1 MSVKIRLRR
10 QGRKGAPFYHIVAAD
25 SRVKRDGKILERIG
39 SYNPMTNPASITLDV
54 DKALTWLE
62 NGAQP
67 TDTAKAIL
75 SYKGVLYKKHL
86 KRGVK
91 KGAFSQEE
99 ADKKF
104 EEWVANKEAKVDA
117 KRDSLSQTV
126 EKEAA
131 ERLKAEKEVNE
142 TRAKA
147 IADANAPVVEETEE
161 APVAEATTEEN
172 TEAEVTADETPV
184 AETSEETVSEE
195 PKAEEE

>member
-25 SRVKRDGKILERIG
+25 SRVKRDGRILERLG

-54 DKALTWLE
+54 DKALNWLE

-67 TDTAKAIL
+67 TDTARAIL

-104 EEWVANKEAKVDA
+104 EEWVANKETQVNAK
-117 KRDSLSQTV
+117 KDSLVKTA

-131 ERLKAEKEVNE
+131 DRLKAEKEVNE
-142 TRAKA
+142 NRAKA
-147 IADANAPVVEETEE
+147 IAEANAPVVEEAPATEENATAETIEE
-161 APVAEATTEEN
+161 APVAEVETTEE
-172 TEAEVTADETPV
+172 TKEEAPA
-184 AETSEETVSEE
+184 AEEA
-195 PKAEEE
+195 KAEEE